1 MFGVT
6 FKGNYWN
13 IVTTTEV
20 EISVLA
26 WFFSINIFRKER
38 APPSPWLIWQ
48 QRTESV
54 EYLNIWVWQ
63 GTSQYCC
70 VGWSLVIWIN
80 LGLLLNCGA
89 VFSAVWASLQNHRLI
104 THVGYMIIPISIWR
118 IPLVSFVGLTVGQCS
133 MTYVAH
139 FRVVA
144 IWNAPGHLAQL
155 VWRFISVGP

>member
-63 GTSQYCC
+63 GSSQYCC
-70 VGWSLVIWIN
+70 VGWSLVVWIKFRLETN
-80 LGLLLNCGA
+80 LWRRLLCGLGKFAESPIHLYLCWKQDNP
-89 VFSAVWASLQNHRLI
+89 HI
-104 THVGYMIIPISIWR
+104 YMK
-118 IPLVSFVGLTVGQCS
+118 
-133 MTYVAH
+133 
-139 FRVVA
+139 
-144 IWNAPGHLAQL
+144 
-155 VWRFISVGP
+155 ISVGLFCGLTLHDLCSSLQSGGNLECSRASGTRTPSIVQKSWWK